1 MTTLPTNTPGR
12 AWRWWQEVTPPQWKA
27 MFAAW
32 IGYLLDGFDFVL
44 ITLVLTDIAA
54 DFRLDTP
61 TAASLISGAFITRWL
76 GGAALGAMGDRH
88 GRKAAMIA
96 SILLYSLGT
105 FACGFAWDHTSLF
118 VARLVIGLGMAGEY
132 SASATYV
139 LESWPT
145 RWRNRASGF
154 LISGYAGGTVLAAE
168 LYQWVVPH
176 WGWRWM
182 FWIGV
187 LPVLVALW
195 VRRALPEAGDWQ
207 REIGA
212 AATRS
217 AEEHPNPF
225 RPLFTG
231 RVRSGGNAALAVVA
245 ATALFCV
252 FTPVGAGRVPWLSA
266 AAALCLTA
274 FAAQLGGRRGWL
286 LYLALTVTV
295 FCAFLYSWPIQALLP
310 TYLKTGLGY
319 APGQVTD
326 VMFYAGFGTMAG
338 CWLAGYAGDRFGTRR
353 AYAGTLLASLVF
365 VFPVFAVRDSLP
377 VLGVLLFLLLA
388 LSQGISGILPKYLAG
403 HFPTATRA
411 ASVGFV
417 YNVGALGGAVAP
429 VLGAHLAEGMPL
441 GRALAVLT
449 FGLTL
454 VVILLVGGNVP
465 QRLGGLVDRQ
475 ATGDHL
481 VPAGGGAG
489 AGVAPPS
496 AAVEIQQDGAGMR
509 ADEAS

>member
-1 MTTLPTNTPGR
+1 MTTRPAGTPDR
-12 AWRWWQEVTPPQWKA
+12 TRNWWREVTPGQWKA

-44 ITLVLTDIAA
+44 ITLVLTEIAD
-54 DFRLDTP
+54 DFHLSTA

-76 GGAALGAMGDRH
+76 GGAVLGAMGDRY
-88 GRKAAMIA
+88 GRRTAMIT

-105 FACGFAWDHTSLF
+105 FACGFAWGYTSLF

-132 SASATYV
+132 SASVTYV

-168 LYQWVVPH
+168 FYQWVVPH

-195 VRRALPEAGDWQ
+195 VRRSLPEAGDWQ
-207 REIGA
+207 QQIGA
-212 AATRS
+212 VTR
-217 AEEHPNPF
+217 EEGERPNPF

-231 RVRSGGNAALAVVA
+231 RIRAWANVVLAAVA
-245 ATALFCV
+245 STALFCV
-252 FTPVGAGRVPWLSA
+252 FTPVGAGSVPWLSVV
-266 AAALCLTA
+266 AALCLIA

-286 LYLALTVTV
+286 LYVSLMATV

-310 TYLKTGLGY
+310 TYLKTDLGY

-338 CWLAGYAGDRFGTRR
+338 CWLAGFVGDRLGTRR
-353 AYAGTLLASLVF
+353 AYACTLLASLAF

-377 VLGVLLFLLLA
+377 ALGVLVFGLLA

-411 ASVGFV
+411 ASLGFV

-429 VLGAHLAEGMPL
+429 VLGAHLAEGMSL

-454 VVILLVGGNVP
+454 VVVILVGGNVP
-465 QRLGGLVDRQ
+465 QRLGRLVDRQ
-475 ATGDHL
+475 APDDHL
-481 VPAGGGAG
+481 VPEAGGAG
-489 AGVAPPS
+489 GLPAETPPGSLAGEVPPGS
-496 AAVEIQQDGAGMR
+496 A
-509 ADEAS
+509 